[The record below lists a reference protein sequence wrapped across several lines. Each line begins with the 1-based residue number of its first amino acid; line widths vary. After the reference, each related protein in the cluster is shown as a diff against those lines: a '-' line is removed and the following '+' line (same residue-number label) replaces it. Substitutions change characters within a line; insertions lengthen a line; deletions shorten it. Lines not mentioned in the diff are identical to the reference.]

1 MPSNPKQL
9 LKSIA
14 CNRLGLIDRRM
25 RRNSIVSAGGIFM
38 VLCRVAKILSMEKYV
53 VFNKVV
59 FHTPKSPLLCIN
71 RVCLC
76 RGRADLGLS

>member
-59 FHTPKSPLLCIN
+59 FPHPEKPATMYKS
-71 RVCLC
+71 
-76 RGRADLGLS
+76 GLFVSGPG